1 MKKILILIFAIIMAF
16 SLFGCVGVANGKDDG
31 GKSAGGYETES
42 GETDTGNE
50 DDNETE
56 SGETDTGKE
65 DGNENEEESNAN
77 SNLLPPI
84 QNGGSFGGGKYD

>member
-1 MKKILILIFAIIMAF
+1 MAF

-50 DDNETE
+50 DDNE
-56 SGETDTGKE
+56 
-65 DGNENEEESNAN
+65 NEEESNAN